1 MDFIDAVFLIK
12 ILYKNCKKQVHK
24 GYPLAGPCICN

>member
-1 MDFIDAVFLIK
+1 MDFIDAVFFIK